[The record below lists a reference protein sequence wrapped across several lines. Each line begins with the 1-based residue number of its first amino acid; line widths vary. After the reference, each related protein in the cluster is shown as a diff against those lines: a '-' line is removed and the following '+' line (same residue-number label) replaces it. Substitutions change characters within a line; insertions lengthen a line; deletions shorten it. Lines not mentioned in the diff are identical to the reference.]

1 MMSFRLPR
9 CLVLVSIIAF
19 LIAGIGCN
27 RSERQAKGKMDAKT
41 EKGNTATTHASW
53 WCEEHGV
60 PEEMCSMCMSEA
72 AAKKKFKD
80 NGDWCK
86 EHNRAESQCFK
97 CDPARYKK
105 FEEMYVAKFGKAPE
119 RPPEEEFKK

>member
-1 MMSFRLPR
+1 MRFLRSTNSVLTVAAIAF
-9 CLVLVSIIAF
+9 VLVSI
-19 LIAGIGCN
+19 GCN
-27 RSERQAKGKMDAKT
+27 KNETKSGQQAKAST
-41 EKGNTATTHASW
+41 EPKSETTHAGW
-53 WCEEHGV
+53 WCGEHGV
-60 PEEMCSMCMSEA
+60 PEEMCSICMSEA

-97 CDPARYKK
+97 CDPARYTK
-105 FEEMYVAKFGKAPE
+105 FEEMFVAKYGKKPE